1 MTNDFTKK
9 AEPIRAKLK
18 IRDVRWVN
26 EDEDYGIYVGILM
39 EYDASLKT
47 GYGNTINFKGK
58 IPYPLRKEKVYVIY
72 LEGSPDYN
80 QKYNNYTYTI
90 NRFENEQ
97 LTLPEEQFEF
107 LATVTPRDIYLQL
120 DEQYRGENII
130 DLIFEDKIDLT
141 KIKGLK
147 EKSFENLKEKLQLYR
162 DLGKLQSMLRPLGV
176 SISSIKKIAKHFGS
190 PETAHYKLEQNLYNM
205 CEVKGFGF
213 TKVDEIALK
222 GGVDPRDEMRIKF
235 CLGYIL
241 EQCGQE
247 GHSYM
252 YRSDMIVQATDYLK
266 IEPSYVINF
275 LDSSEYNK
283 GNKYHFQDVIV
294 VGDMVS
300 TFGMYWDERNTLNH
314 LDRLMDTYQGIE
326 RDEEFLNARIDDAQ
340 TSLGIIY
347 TEEQRTAVLES
358 LKQGVTV
365 LEGLAGTGKCV
376 KYDTLIPT
384 EKGLIKIEDVPS
396 RFVVN
401 DDDTCEAGIISY
413 DLSGNKIN
421 KDTSHFF
428 NMGHSKTIKMKTSQ
442 GYYVEGTPE
451 HPVMII
457 NEAGNLEFRKLEDI
471 KGSDVIPI
479 SMDNGLFSTDNKV
492 NNNVAYWLGL
502 MVGDGSTNGITY
514 EAKQYQ
520 FVLTNGVKTIG
531 QSFCDITKKEFNL
544 DTNVRKERNTDR
556 YTMGNKEFNSYAKEK
571 LDLPIC
577 TAPHKYIPSTVMQ
590 STKPVVRKFLQ
601 GLFDT
606 DGSFTNRNEFE
617 FSTASQRLANEVH
630 VMLLNFGIV
639 ANLREKVVKGYEDRV
654 YYIITIRNPLFVKK
668 FHDEIGFLHEHEKQ
682 AKLENFVNNHNFS
695 AYNDNINVLT
705 YMNEKLLDV
714 HKYFSVNLDYYKKSN
729 KYRVQCGDE
738 SLSVYSA
745 VMDKRINGRGHRR
758 SVSAQTM
765 KKILEHHPNIPHADY
780 FRNIVNNFFIDY
792 VESVEESEGIVYD
805 FTVPE
810 THSFVSNGIISHNTT
825 VIKGIV
831 EIQKN
836 LGVPCIAVS
845 LSGKASKVL
854 SDKGLE
860 ASTIHRLLGY
870 DGSGFV
876 CNEHN
881 PILQKAINLDEGGMV
896 SANIWS
902 SLVQAIPDG
911 AHLVISGDSG
921 QLSAIGAG
929 DIMRDLLASKR
940 YKVISLKQIHRQAKD
955 SGVIEVAHMVREG
968 KNITSY
974 GNEMNQTFGVNK
986 DLQIVTMSKPKK
998 DEVLINS
1005 IMTEEQIKEAQN
1017 PIYSVAKSVIESKI
1031 MEIKYIGDKEQRERE
1046 ILDFQIICPTKTNG
1060 ALSVDSINS
1069 FIQKIY
1075 NDNPTGISKGKI
1087 EFKKDDKVII
1097 SGNKYKLNGYAS
1109 IDHYIKNQPI
1119 EKEYSKSE
1127 YVNYSEYDMIEPD
1140 QEEDNYEKFDLF
1152 NGTVGIVKEVYPTR
1166 KTLLIKFEGINALI
1180 PIHEDDFDALDLAY
1194 AYSIHKSQG
1203 SSIPNLLILFD
1214 FGAFKLLSKQLV
1226 YTALTRTSGKCIM
1239 LCENNALHRAIQVD
1253 SSGNRRTFMSLF
1265 LQHLDSESN

>member
-147 EKSFENLKEKLQLYR
+147 EISFENLKEKLQLYR

-314 LDRLMDTYQGIE
+314 LDRIMDTYQPPEFIDINKAIADAEFEAGFKYTDEQVQAIKECLNTGVYIIE
-326 RDEEFLNARIDDAQ
+326 GK
-340 TSLGIIY
+340 S
-347 TEEQRTAVLES
+347 
-358 LKQGVTV
+358 
-365 LEGLAGTGKCV
+365 GTGKTSLV
-376 KYDTLIPT
+376 K
-384 EKGLIKIEDVPS
+384 
-396 RFVVN
+396 
-401 DDDTCEAGIISY
+401 A
-413 DLSGNKIN
+413 
-421 KDTSHFF
+421 
-428 NMGHSKTIKMKTSQ
+428 
-442 GYYVEGTPE
+442 
-451 HPVMII
+451 II
-457 NEAGNLEFRKLEDI
+457 NIMER
-471 KGSDVIPI
+471 
-479 SMDNGLFSTDNKV
+479 
-492 NNNVAYWLGL
+492 
-502 MVGDGSTNGITY
+502 VGV
-514 EAKQYQ
+514 Q
-520 FVLTNGVKTIG
+520 TIG
-531 QSFCDITKKEFNL
+531 AT
-544 DTNVRKERNTDR
+544 
-556 YTMGNKEFNSYAKEK
+556 
-571 LDLPIC
+571 
-577 TAPHKYIPSTVMQ
+577 
-590 STKPVVRKFLQ
+590 
-601 GLFDT
+601 
-606 DGSFTNRNEFE
+606 
-617 FSTASQRLANEVH
+617 
-630 VMLLNFGIV
+630 
-639 ANLREKVVKGYEDRV
+639 
-654 YYIITIRNPLFVKK
+654 
-668 FHDEIGFLHEHEKQ
+668 
-682 AKLENFVNNHNFS
+682 
-695 AYNDNINVLT
+695 
-705 YMNEKLLDV
+705 
-714 HKYFSVNLDYYKKSN
+714 
-729 KYRVQCGDE
+729 
-738 SLSVYSA
+738 
-745 VMDKRINGRGHRR
+745 
-758 SVSAQTM
+758 
-765 KKILEHHPNIPHADY
+765 
-780 FRNIVNNFFIDY
+780 
-792 VESVEESEGIVYD
+792 
-805 FTVPE
+805 
-810 THSFVSNGIISHNTT
+810 
-825 VIKGIV
+825 
-831 EIQKN
+831 
-836 LGVPCIAVS
+836 
-845 LSGKASKVL
+845 LSGKASQVL
-854 SDKGLE
+854 MSKGVE

-870 DGSGFV
+870 DGTGFR
-876 CNEHN
+876 HN
-881 PILQKAINLDEGGMV
+881 ADEPISYKSVNLDEAGMN

-902 SLVQAIPDG
+902 SVLQALPDG
-911 AHLVISGDSG
+911 VKLLITGDSG
-921 QLSAIGAG
+921 QIPSIGAG
-929 DIMRDLLASKR
+929 DILRDVLASNR
-940 YKVISLKQIHRQAKD
+940 YPKTELKQIHRQAKD
-955 SGVIEVAHMVREG
+955 SGVIEVAHKIRDGIPIV
-968 KNITSY
+968 NY
-974 GNEMNQTFGVNK
+974 GEEINQVFGVNQ

-998 DEVLINS
+998 DEVIINS

-1031 MEIKYIGDKEQRERE
+1031 MEIKYLSDKDERERQL
-1046 ILDFQIICPTKTNG
+1046 LDFQVICPTKSNG

-1069 FIQKIY
+1069 FTQKIY
-1075 NDNPTGISKGKI
+1075 NDNPTGITKGKT
-1087 EFKKDDKVII
+1087 EFKKDDKVIV

-1109 IDHYIKNQPI
+1109 IDHYIKNQPM
-1119 EKEYSKSE
+1119 EKDYSMVEHDSNSYEEYG
-1127 YVNYSEYDMIEPD
+1127 MFEPERE
-1140 QEEDNYEKFDLF
+1140 EEDNYEKFDLF
-1152 NGTVGIVKEVYPTR
+1152 NGTVGIIKEIFPTR
-1166 KTLLIKFEGINALI
+1166 KTVLIKFEGVNALI

-1203 SSIPNLLILFD
+1203 SSIPNLLVLFD

-1226 YTALTRTSGKCIM
+1226 YTAITRTSGKCIL
-1239 LCENNALHRAIQVD
+1239 LCENNALLKSISTDA
-1253 SSGNRRTFMSLF
+1253 SGLRRTFMSLF
-1265 LQHLDSESN
+1265 LQHLDSQEQNERA